1 MDKLSTLSNSR
12 DNNFNLI
19 RAGAALGVFVSHCFP
34 FTGHEFGGKPQ
45 LLGYLSLNVFFIIS
59 GFLVTKSYFDRGNV
73 FSYLRS
79 RVLRIFPGLILA
91 VVYTVFII
99 GLFFSTLSPSEYLA
113 NPLTHE
119 YLIKNLLL
127 AFPDIPSGLP
137 GVFHDSIFRP
147 TANAPLWSLPYETG
161 LYLSLI
167 LLAWLT
173 QARIR
178 KFVFTCIIVLLLI
191 CFYGVFV
198 SNYVSRTE
206 EYALFFGK
214 ETYRLGSMFMLG
226 AILYLARHRIILSHW
241 IMTVILVGIAI
252 SSFYRP
258 IFVPLTWACLGYL
271 VLYFAYIPKGSIRA
285 FNRVGDYSYGIYIFG
300 YPTQQ
305 AVAQTV
311 PDLPLVPFFVISFT
325 VTLLLVAM
333 SWHWV
338 EKIALSYK
346 SPITPTPQKR

>member
-1 MDKLSTLSNSR
+1 MAD
-12 DNNFNLI
+12 
-19 RAGAALGVFVSHCFP
+19 
-34 FTGHEFGGKPQ
+34 TGPCQE
-45 LLGYLSLNVFFIIS
+45 VC
-59 GFLVTKSYFDRGNV
+59 
-73 FSYLRS
+73 
-79 RVLRIFPGLILA
+79 
-91 VVYTVFII
+91 
-99 GLFFSTLSPSEYLA
+99 
-113 NPLTHE
+113 
-119 YLIKNLLL
+119 
-127 AFPDIPSGLP
+127 
-137 GVFHDSIFRP
+137 
-147 TANAPLWSLPYETG
+147 
-161 LYLSLI
+161 
-167 LLAWLT
+167 
-173 QARIR
+173 
-178 KFVFTCIIVLLLI
+178 FTCIIVLLLI

-226 AILYLARHRIILSHW
+226 AILYLARHRIILSHL
-241 IMTVILVGIAI
+241 IMAVIQVGIAI

-325 VTLLLVAM
+325 ATLLLAAM

-338 EKIALSYK
+338 EICPFLQ
-346 SPITPTPQKR
+346 ITNNPNTPKAIVFRPVGGQFQIKTW

>member
-1 MDKLSTLSNSR
+1 MGKLSTLSSSR

-34 FTGHEFGGKPQ
+34 LTGHEFGGKPQ

-59 GFLVTKSYFDRGNV
+59 GFLVTKSYFDRGDV

-79 RVLRIFPGLILA
+79 RVLRIFSGLILA
-91 VVYTVFII
+91 VLYTVFI
-99 GLFFSTLSPSEYLA
+99 GLFFSTLSPSEYLS

-127 AFPDIPSGLP
+127 AFPDIPSDLP
-137 GVFHDSIFRP
+137 DVFHDSKHLP

-161 LYLSLI
+161 LYLSLM

-173 QARIR
+173 QARAG
-178 KFVFTCIIVLLLI
+178 KFVFACIIVLLLI

-226 AILYLARHRIILSHW
+226 TVLYLARHRIVISHL
-241 IMTVILVGIAI
+241 IMIAMLVGIAT

-271 VLYFAYIPKGSIRA
+271 VLYFAYIPKGNIRA
-285 FNRVGDYSYGIYIFG
+285 FNRLGDYSYGIYIFG

-305 AVAQTV
+305 AIAQSA

-325 VTLLLVAM
+325 ATLLLAVM

-346 SPITPTPQKR
+346 SPITLTPQKR

>member
-34 FTGHEFGGKPQ
+34 LTGYGFGGKAQ

-59 GFLVTKSYFDRGNV
+59 GFLVTKSYFDRDNV

-99 GLFFSTLSPSEYLA
+99 GLFFSTLSPSEYLV
-113 NPLTHE
+113 NSLTSE
-119 YLIKNLLL
+119 YVIKNLLL
-127 AFPDIPSGLP
+127 VFPNIPSDLP
-137 GVFHDSIFRP
+137 GVFHDSKHLPI
-147 TANAPLWSLPYETG
+147 ANAPLWSLPYETG
-161 LYLSLI
+161 CYLGLM

-173 QARIR
+173 QARIG
-178 KFVFTCIIVLLLI
+178 KFVFACISVLLLI
-191 CFYGVFV
+191 CFYGIFV
-198 SNYVSRTE
+198 LNYVSRTE

-226 AILYLARHRIILSHW
+226 TILYLARHRIVISHL
-241 IMTVILVGIAI
+241 IMAVILVGIAI

-271 VLYFAYIPKGSIRA
+271 VLYFAYIPKGNIRT
-285 FNRVGDYSYGIYIFG
+285 FNRLGDYSYGIYIFG

-305 AVAQTV
+305 AIAQTA
-311 PDLPLVPFFVISFT
+311 PDLPLVLFFIISFT
-325 VTLLLVAM
+325 ATLLLAAM

-346 SPITPTPQKR
+346 APIKIA

>member
-119 YLIKNLLL
+119 YVIKNLLL

-137 GVFHDSIFRP
+137 GVFHDTIFRP
-147 TANAPLWSLPYETG
+147 RR
-161 LYLSLI
+161 
-167 LLAWLT
+167 
-173 QARIR
+173 Q
-178 KFVFTCIIVLLLI
+178 C
-191 CFYGVFV
+191 
-198 SNYVSRTE
+198 
-206 EYALFFGK
+206 
-214 ETYRLGSMFMLG
+214 
-226 AILYLARHRIILSHW
+226 
-241 IMTVILVGIAI
+241 
-252 SSFYRP
+252 
-258 IFVPLTWACLGYL
+258 
-271 VLYFAYIPKGSIRA
+271 
-285 FNRVGDYSYGIYIFG
+285 
-300 YPTQQ
+300 PT
-305 AVAQTV
+305 
-311 PDLPLVPFFVISFT
+311 
-325 VTLLLVAM
+325 
-333 SWHWV
+333 
-338 EKIALSYK
+338 
-346 SPITPTPQKR
+346 